1 MKTLEQVKVE
11 QEFGEV
17 FTVNEFAELYHEG
30 YINEYDGI
38 GYFHDGENQTKI
50 SVWDKNLTLD
60 KIQNFPYVCWYN
72 K

>member
-11 QEFGEV
+11 QKFGEV

-38 GYFHDGENQTKI
+38 GYFHDGEKKTNI
-50 SVWDKNLTLD
+50 SVWDATLPWYVI
-60 KIQNFPYVCWYN
+60 KNFPYVCWYN

>member
-17 FTVNEFAELYHEG
+17 FTINEFAELCDEG

-38 GYFHDGENQTKI
+38 GYFHDGENRTKL
-50 SVWDKNLTLD
+50 VCGM
-60 KIQNFPYVCWYN
+60 KI
-72 K
+72 